1 MAFCSFE
8 VYNLRLKRGIR
19 LCNIT
24 AILVLVLSAV
34 VAAAPLLVA
43 CVGQKGQI
51 MSEGTEAVGKA
62 VVENLVIKVF
72 YDNNPYREGLET
84 DWGFS
89 CLVAGAEKTILFDT
103 GGNGSILLGNMEKLD
118 VGVNNIDTVVLSHIH
133 ADHTGGLEGFLQKNS
148 DVTVYLPVSF
158 PKKFK
163 DDIAAHGSKIVEVEQ
178 PVEIC
183 GGVYSVG
190 QLGTLIKE
198 QSLVVRTDRGLVV
211 ITGCAHPGIVKIVK
225 AAKQLFEDDL
235 FLVMGGFHLEWSTRG
250 KIKKIISS
258 FKDIKVRYAGPCHCS
273 GHRARSL
280 FQEHFG
286 ENYIDIGVGKVITL
300 ADLK

>member
-1 MAFCSFE
+1 MQD
-8 VYNLRLKRGIR
+8 IR
-19 LCNIT
+19 HNVTIT
-24 AILVLVLSAV
+24 
-34 VAAAPLLVA
+34 
-43 CVGQKGQI
+43 
-51 MSEGTEAVGKA
+51 
-62 VVENLVIKVF
+62 VIF
-72 YDNNPYREGLET
+72 DNNSYEQGLET

-89 CLVAGAEKTILFDT
+89 CVVSGAEKTILFDT
-103 GGNGSILLGNMEKLD
+103 GPGRFLLDNMERLAIEPESID
-118 VGVNNIDTVVLSHIH
+118 VVILSHIH
-133 ADHTGGLEGFLQKNS
+133 PDHTGGLEGFLQKNS

-158 PKKFK
+158 PRKFK

-211 ITGCAHPGIVKIVK
+211 IIGCAHSGIVKIVK
-225 AAKQLFEDDL
+225 AAKQLIEGEL

-250 KIKKIISS
+250 KIKKVISS
-258 FKDIKVRYAGPCHCS
+258 FKDMKVRYAGPCHCS

-280 FQEHFG
+280 FQKHFG
-286 ENYIDIGVGKVITL
+286 ENYIDIGVGKVITP

>member
-1 MAFCSFE
+1 MT
-8 VYNLRLKRGIR
+8 
-19 LCNIT
+19 IT
-24 AILVLVLSAV
+24 V
-34 VAAAPLLVA
+34 V
-43 CVGQKGQI
+43 C
-51 MSEGTEAVGKA
+51 
-62 VVENLVIKVF
+62 
-72 YDNNPYREGLET
+72 DNNAFKEGL
-84 DWGFS
+84 DAGWGFS
-89 CLVAGAEKTILFDT
+89 CLVRNGEKTILFDT
-103 GGNGSILLGNMEKLD
+103 GPGRSLVDNMEHLAIEPES
-118 VGVNNIDTVVLSHIH
+118 IDTVILSHIH
-133 ADHTGGLEGFLQKNS
+133 GDHTGGLGSFLEKNS
-148 DVTVYLPVSF
+148 EATVYLPVSF

-225 AAKQLFEDDL
+225 AAKRLVEGEL
-235 FLVMGGFHLEWSTRG
+235 FLVMGGFHLEWSTCG

-258 FKDIKVRYAGPCHCS
+258 FKDMKVRYAGPCHCS

>member
-1 MAFCSFE
+1 MQD
-8 VYNLRLKRGIR
+8 IR
-19 LCNIT
+19 RNVTIT
-24 AILVLVLSAV
+24 
-34 VAAAPLLVA
+34 
-43 CVGQKGQI
+43 
-51 MSEGTEAVGKA
+51 
-62 VVENLVIKVF
+62 VIF
-72 YDNNPYREGLET
+72 DNNSYVQGLET
-84 DWGFS
+84 AWGFS
-89 CLVAGAEKTILFDT
+89 CVVGGAERTILFDA
-103 GGNGSILLGNMEKLD
+103 GGDSSILLDNMEKLAVD
-118 VGVNNIDTVVLSHIH
+118 VNDIDTVILSHIH
-133 ADHTGGLEGFLQKNS
+133 ADHTRGLESFLQKNP

-158 PKKFK
+158 PRKFK

-190 QLGTLIKE
+190 RLGTLIKE
-198 QSLVVRTDRGLVV
+198 QSLAVRTDRGLVV
-211 ITGCAHPGIVKIVK
+211 IAGCAHPGIVKIVK
-225 AAKQLFEDDL
+225 AAKQLVEGEL
-235 FLVMGGFHLEWSTRG
+235 FLVMGGFHLEWSTRR

-258 FKDIKVRYAGPCHCS
+258 FKDMKVRYAGPCHCS